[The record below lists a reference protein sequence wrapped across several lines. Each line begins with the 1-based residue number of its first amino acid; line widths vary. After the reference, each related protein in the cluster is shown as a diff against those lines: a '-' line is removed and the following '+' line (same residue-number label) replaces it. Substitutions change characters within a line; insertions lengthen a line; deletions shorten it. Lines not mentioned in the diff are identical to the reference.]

1 MEGCTRGEES
11 RKNYLECRNLASGV
25 GCASRA
31 GEDVLLSATWWR
43 RPGLQDRRLPCA
55 RSFKG
60 RLQCWMLSGATSVH
74 GYSPDLTLPSAVA
87 RSQRGLLS
95 TREVASVTEAQN
107 FKLDLIVIHLY

>member
-1 MEGCTRGEES
+1 
-11 RKNYLECRNLASGV
+11 
-25 GCASRA
+25 
-31 GEDVLLSATWWR
+31 
-43 RPGLQDRRLPCA
+43 
-55 RSFKG
+55 
-60 RLQCWMLSGATSVH
+60 MLSGATSVH